1 MSGEF
6 GPKIAGLL
14 LAAGLS
20 KRMGAV
26 NKLTLKI
33 GGVEMVRRAARNL
46 IDCGL
51 DVFVVLGH
59 ERDDVAAALSGLDV
73 TLVDNSDYREGQP
86 SSMRAGLKA
95 IGGDYDAVIVAL
107 ADQPLLDARDLTGL
121 LAAYEGSDETKIMI
135 PFYGGERGNP
145 IVLPRAI
152 VEEIGERPVNFGC
165 RKFIEGNPDRI
176 AVYQAP
182 NDHFTQD
189 IDTPEALAALE
200 HA

>member
-33 GGVEMVRRAARNL
+33 GDVEMVRRAARNL

-73 TLVDNSDYREGQP
+73 TLVDNLDYREGQP
-86 SSMRAGLKA
+86 SSMRAGLEA
-95 IGGDYDAVIVAL
+95 IGGDYDAVLVAL

-121 LAAYEGSDETKIMI
+121 LAAYEATDETKIMI

-152 VEEIGERPVNFGC
+152 VDEIAERPMNFGC
-165 RKFIEGNPDRI
+165 RKFIERNPDRI

-182 NDHFTQD
+182 NDHFIRD

-200 HA
+200 DA

>member
-20 KRMGAV
+20 TRMGEV

-51 DVFVVLGH
+51 DVFVVVGH
-59 ERDDVAAALSGLDV
+59 EREDVAETLAGLTL
-73 TLVDNSDYREGQP
+73 TLVENPDYREGQP

-95 IGGDYDAVIVAL
+95 VGGDYDAVIVAL

-152 VEEIGERPVNFGC
+152 VEEIGEGPMNFGC
-165 RKFIEGNPDRI
+165 RKFIERNPDRI

-182 NDHFTQD
+182 NDHFTRD